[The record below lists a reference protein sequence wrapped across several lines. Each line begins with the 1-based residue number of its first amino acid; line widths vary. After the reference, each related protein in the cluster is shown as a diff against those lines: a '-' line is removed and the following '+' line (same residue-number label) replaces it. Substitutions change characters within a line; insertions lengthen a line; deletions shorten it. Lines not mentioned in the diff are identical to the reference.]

1 MLPRAERIGTT
12 EFRRAF
18 ENGRVLRGGLLQLR
32 FYRRAAARDNTLGHD
47 NSARDA
53 AIEYSIV
60 AAKAQNMQTRAAFV
74 VSRKS
79 GKATVRNGLR
89 RRVRE
94 IYRLSAWRHDAR
106 LAGLDLLFFASATAL
121 TASNEALQH
130 ALNELLERAARAQ
143 PKARSFRPKSSSTHA
158 FHSAA
163 AATATAISPS
173 SRGRTSNDELV
184 QESPPLDV
192 SPDAEV

>member
-32 FYRRAAARDNTLGHD
+32 FYQRAAARDNTLGHD

-60 AAKAQNMQTRAAFV
+60 AAKAQNTQARAAFV

-94 IYRLSAWRHDAR
+94 IYRLSTWRHDAR

-121 TASNEALQH
+121 TASNEALQQ
-130 ALNELLERAARAQ
+130 ALNELLERVARAQ
-143 PKARSFRPKSSSTHA
+143 PKAHLFRARPSSARA
-158 FHSAA
+158 FPSPAAA
-163 AATATAISPS
+163 AATATSPS
-173 SRGRTSNDELV
+173 SRGRTSNDGMV
-184 QESPPLDV
+184 QESPPPDV
-192 SPDAEV
+192 SPNAEK

>member
-32 FYRRAAARDNTLGHD
+32 FYRRAAARDNALGHD
-47 NSARDA
+47 NSVRGA

-60 AAKAQNMQTRAAFV
+60 AAKVQNTQTRAAFV

-130 ALNELLERAARAQ
+130 ALNELLERAARSQ
-143 PKARSFRPKSSSTHA
+143 PKAHSFRPKPSSTHA

-163 AATATAISPS
+163 AAAAAATSPSSS
-173 SRGRTSNDELV
+173 SRGRMSNDELV
-184 QESPPLDV
+184 
-192 SPDAEV
+192 

>member
-32 FYRRAAARDNTLGHD
+32 FYRRGAARDNTLGHD

-60 AAKAQNMQTRAAFV
+60 AAKAQNTQARAAFV

-121 TASNEALQH
+121 TASNEALQQ
-130 ALNELLERAARAQ
+130 ALNELLERAARSQ
-143 PKARSFRPKSSSTHA
+143 QGARSFRPKPSSTHA

-163 AATATAISPS
+163 AAAATSPF

-192 SPDAEV
+192 SPDAEA